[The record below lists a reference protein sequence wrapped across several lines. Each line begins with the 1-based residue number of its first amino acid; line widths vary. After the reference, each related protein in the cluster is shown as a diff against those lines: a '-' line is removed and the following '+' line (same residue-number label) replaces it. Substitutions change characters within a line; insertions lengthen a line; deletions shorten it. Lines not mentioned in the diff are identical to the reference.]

1 MRVPWLVHAAPRI
14 CDGGVFLACAGS
26 WGVAISSARR
36 LPIGACRRTPRG
48 ESWRGHAWACLY
60 ITGDWDEYA
69 GPLGLASWQYA
80 LRPGY
85 ECPAYNA
92 GQYIALGNSMG
103 SLRWG
108 VNAETDY
115 DNARRRCEL
124 HVTIATDEEKTMLFG
139 RLRPDKRDNGARG
152 LALVSDPPPLACG
165 VVLHADDRLEP
176 SEGFLDYAL
185 APEATPP
192 FMVTFW
198 RRSEESLSRHRN
210 PLVWEATELTTKHSI
225 TTDTLHCFYLGVL
238 KVWCAQVVW
247 ALLDAGDYGQVGT
260 AEERVASAVLAVRA
274 SSLCFYKLH
283 RQELPS
289 EELTHLA
296 DLTTN
301 IIGTRASTQLKTKG
315 ANTWGS
321 PSSPCG
327 SFRRHQ
333 ARLPTDGTRLLR
345 AGENLERAARILT
358 RDRAT
363 WPRVTKRTVES
374 SSQQS
379 IIHKQY
385 HGKRDGARVGAGRTR
400 WRSGTSTWRLWFR
413 SAALCPHIKGCA
425 TCSSTPSSTGTPTH
439 YATWADDRAKQD
451 AEGCMQA
458 CEPIVLRAR
467 RLAPCAVFVGG
478 GEQSLK
484 RGR

>member
-1 MRVPWLVHAAPRI
+1 MREA
-14 CDGGVFLACAGS
+14 
-26 WGVAISSARR
+26 
-36 LPIGACRRTPRG
+36 
-48 ESWRGHAWACLY
+48 WR
-60 ITGDWDEYA
+60 
-69 GPLGLASWQYA
+69 
-80 LRPGY
+80 
-85 ECPAYNA
+85 
-92 GQYIALGNSMG
+92 
-103 SLRWG
+103 
-108 VNAETDY
+108 
-115 DNARRRCEL
+115 
-124 HVTIATDEEKTMLFG
+124 
-139 RLRPDKRDNGARG
+139 
-152 LALVSDPPPLACG
+152 LACG

-358 RDRAT
+358 RDRAMA
-363 WPRVTKRTVES
+363 PRDQEDCGIFITTINHTQTISRQK
-374 SSQQS
+374 
-379 IIHKQY
+379 
-385 HGKRDGARVGAGRTR
+385 GWGTR
-400 WRSGTSTWRLWFR
+400 WSRQDAMAQWNEHM
-413 SAALCPHIKGCA
+413 ALMVPFGCVVPKHHRWT
-425 TCSSTPSSTGTPTH
+425 TCSSTQISTGNPTH
-439 YATWADDRAKQD
+439 YATWADDRAKED